1 MMSSI
6 SPLPSTPEE
15 TVLLTC
21 MRFYFRTTTTCEVTS
36 LLTPYLNWETLVQ
49 TAIDHSVM
57 PLFYQSLK
65 AIEGELIPQSVMVQL
80 QTLNRMNGLNNIAQT
95 KELLKILA
103 LLESRGIEAIAFKG
117 PILATSV
124 YGNVALR
131 QFNDLDILVPLQDF
145 WQTKAVLVGQGYQ
158 SPTSKEIEID
168 KFNHHLQIPLSYKDP
183 ETTMF
188 NQRFQSSLLHSNPE
202 RSIDLHWGIPPRR
215 ILNPDRLK
223 RLWENLSQ
231 IDLMGK
237 QIKTFSP
244 ELTLVIQCLNVA
256 KDSHWNVS
264 FKQVCDVAQVIQA
277 YPNLNWHLAWQISS
291 ELCSQRLFLIGLGI
305 SHDLLHIPL
314 PQFVLEKCARSKLI
328 DWQILGGNFM
338 NLPNYQKYWL
348 LWVIPLKTLNWSW
361 YSLLIIVRYLQFTIS
376 PNQKDREFLHLP
388 NGLFFIYYVIRPI
401 RLLIKFL
408 PFRISP
414 LRQNNS

>member
-1 MMSSI
+1 MSSI

-21 MRFYFRTTTTCEVTS
+21 MRFYFRTTTASELTS
-36 LLTPYLNWETLVQ
+36 LLTADLNWENLVQ
-49 TAIDHSVM
+49 TAINNGVM
-57 PLFYQSLK
+57 PLLYQSLK
-65 AIEGELIPQSVMVQL
+65 AIEGELVPQSVMVQL

-117 PILATSV
+117 PVLASSV

-131 QFNDLDILVPLQDF
+131 QFNDLDILVRLQDF
-145 WQTKAVLVGQGYQ
+145 WQTKAVLVDQGYQ
-158 SPTSKEIEID
+158 SATSKEIEID
-168 KFNHHLQIPLSYKDP
+168 LFNHHLQISLSSRDP

-188 NQRFQSSLLHSNPE
+188 NQRFQPSLLHSNPE

-215 ILNPDRLK
+215 LLNPDRFEQ
-223 RLWENLSQ
+223 LWENLSQ

-237 QIKTFSP
+237 QIKTLSP
-244 ELTLVIQCLNVA
+244 ELTLVIQCLNAA
-256 KDSHWNVS
+256 KDSYWNLP

-277 YPNLNWHLAWQISS
+277 YPNLNWHLAWEISS
-291 ELCSQRLFLIGLGI
+291 QLCTQRLFLIGLGI

-314 PQFVLEKCARSKLI
+314 PQFILEKCARSQLI
-328 DWQILGGNFM
+328 DWQILGGNFL
-338 NLPNYQKYWL
+338 NLQNYQKYWL
-348 LWVIPLKTLNWSW
+348 MWVIPLKTLDWSW
-361 YSLLIIVRYLQFTIS
+361 YSLLIIGRYLQFTIS
-376 PNQKDREFLHLP
+376 PNQNDREFLQLP
-388 NGLFFIYYVIRPI
+388 NSLFFIYYVIRPI

-408 PFRISP
+408 PFRRSLVI
-414 LRQNNS
+414 QNNS